1 VLIFEPT
8 DCPRRTVN
16 TVPAGTTK
24 DLAAAGFMFDTAV
37 FDMAE
42 PEPPL
47 DDELAML
54 PPLLLSLEDG
64 DEVEEELES
73 AGAAGLLQP
82 SRTKDK

>member
-1 VLIFEPT
+1 
-8 DCPRRTVN
+8 
-16 TVPAGTTK
+16 
-24 DLAAAGFMFDTAV
+24 MFDIAV

-47 DDELAML
+47 DDELAIL
-54 PPLLLSLEDG
+54 PPLSLEDG
-64 DEVEEELES
+64 DEVEEEPES